1 MARGMRKGIKVS
13 SGNEKVAAK
22 RLEDILE
29 VKGMRPVDLS
39 IRSGVSKASISQY
52 IHGTSTPG
60 NISAQ
65 KMADVL
71 NVSPMWLM
79 GFDVPMNKTEAIL
92 VSEKSNPLAQPKIST
107 TKEKIAEWIIEAIPE
122 EDYKKMEYITENFGD
137 RIARGVVIQ
146 LARDALKKKGRKE
159 D

>member
-1 MARGMRKGIKVS
+1 MARGMRKGIEVS

-79 GFDVPMNKTEAIL
+79 GFDVPMNKEAKPVL
-92 VSEKSNPLAQPKIST
+92 VLKEDSALDPHRSAR
-107 TKEKIAEWIIEAIPE
+107 EKIAKWLVEALPE
-122 EDYKKMEYITENFGD
+122 EEYKKMEYVTENFGEN
-137 RIARGVVIQ
+137 IARRLVIQ
-146 LARDALKKKGRKE
+146 LAKDIFKRKE
-159 D
+159 GRED

>member
-1 MARGMRKGIKVS
+1 MHKKRYKVGF
-13 SGNEKVAAK
+13 GNEKVAAK

-29 VKGMRPVDLS
+29 IKGMRPVDLS

-79 GFDVPMNKTEAIL
+79 GFDVPMNKTEAKPVL
-92 VSEKSNPLAQPKIST
+92 VLNEDNALDPHRSAR
-107 TKEKIAEWIIEAIPE
+107 EKIAKWLVEALPE
-122 EDYKKMEYITENFGD
+122 EEYKKMEYVTENFGEN
-137 RIARGVVIQ
+137 IARRLVIQ
-146 LARDALKKKGRKE
+146 LAKDIFKKKEGRE
-159 D
+159 E